1 MLDYALLDALAS
13 VIRSGSFER
22 AARQIRV
29 TPSAI
34 SQRIRLLEEKVGSV
48 LVVRGQPCRAT
59 EPGLRLA
66 RHAEEVTLLERT
78 LARDMGQVEFG
89 GRSPTIR
96 VAVNADSLATW
107 FVPAMAALPDCLFD
121 LVLDDQEHSAE
132 WLRRGEVRAA
142 VSGSDVPV
150 QGCDCRPLGRLRYI
164 ATASP
169 DFIRRWFP
177 GGVTAEALACAP
189 SLTFNAKDT
198 LQARW
203 IAANIGDGI
212 VPPTHWLPSSQAFVD
227 ATIAG
232 LGWGLNPDALVAE
245 ALAAGKLVPLKP
257 DSPYDVP
264 LYWHWSRS
272 VASALRPLNRAVLE
286 IGRRMLVP
294 PEAP

>member
-13 VIRSGSFER
+13 VIRTGSFER
-22 AARQIRV
+22 AARQIGV

-96 VAVNADSLATW
+96 IAVNADSLATW

-212 VPPTHWLPSSQAFVD
+212 APPTHWLPSSQAFVD

-257 DSPYDVP
+257 DSPYDVA

>member
-1 MLDYALLDALAS
+1 MLDNALLDALAS
-13 VIRSGSFER
+13 VIRTGSFER
-22 AARQIRV
+22 AARQIGV

-59 EPGLRLA
+59 ETGLRLA

-78 LARDMGQVEFG
+78 LARDMGQVEIG

>member
-13 VIRSGSFER
+13 VIRTGSFER
-22 AARQIRV
+22 AARQIGV

-78 LARDMGQVEFG
+78 LARDMGQVEIG

-189 SLTFNAKDT
+189 SLTFNTKDT

>member
-22 AARQIRV
+22 AARQIGV

-78 LARDMGQVEFG
+78 LARDMGQVEIG

>member
-1 MLDYALLDALAS
+1 M
-13 VIRSGSFER
+13 IE
-22 AARQIRV
+22 
-29 TPSAI
+29 
-34 SQRIRLLEEKVGSV
+34 
-48 LVVRGQPCRAT
+48 
-59 EPGLRLA
+59 
-66 RHAEEVTLLERT
+66 
-78 LARDMGQVEFG
+78 
-89 GRSPTIR
+89 
-96 VAVNADSLATW
+96 
-107 FVPAMAALPDCLFD
+107 
-121 LVLDDQEHSAE
+121 EHSAE

-189 SLTFNAKDT
+189 SLTFNTKDT